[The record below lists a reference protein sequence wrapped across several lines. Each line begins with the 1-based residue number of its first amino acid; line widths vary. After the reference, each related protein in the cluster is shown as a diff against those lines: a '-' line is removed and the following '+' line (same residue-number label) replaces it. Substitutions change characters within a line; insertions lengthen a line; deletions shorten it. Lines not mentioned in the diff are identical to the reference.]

1 MINNQELIEYLLQK
15 KELSDDLVKNL
26 LDSLVNEDSNMAQKA
41 ALLSL
46 WRAKGETDEE
56 IAHAAYYLLS
66 LVNKFETPFLTSDIV
81 GTGGDGQNTINA
93 STISSIV
100 AASCGLKITK
110 HGSTSVSSKCGS
122 ADLLTNLGID
132 INCSREDSKEC
143 LKKTNWCFLFAPLY
157 HPYYQKIKTIRAEL
171 KIKTIFNILGP
182 LINPANPAHM
192 VIGVY
197 KPELLN
203 AFAKALIKMDKKRA
217 LIVHGSGLDEIAIHS
232 PTKAVL
238 IQDGQSTNFT
248 INPQNLGIA
257 TYSLNDVRGG
267 DVEYNKKVIKN
278 IMQALAPK
286 AHIDFI
292 AANTGALLWINN
304 KTSSL
309 KEGVEMAQ
317 TAIYEKKALATLNT
331 ILEFYNGSR

>member
-1 MINNQELIEYLLQK
+1 MINNQELMEYLLKK
-15 KELSDDLVKNL
+15 KELSYDLVKKL
-26 LDSLVNEDSNMAQKA
+26 LDSLVNENTNIAQKA

-46 WRAKGETDEE
+46 WRAKGETDNE
-56 IAHAAYYLLS
+56 IADAASYLLN
-66 LVNKFETPFLTSDIV
+66 LVNTFETPFLTSDIV

-110 HGSTSVSSKCGS
+110 HGSVSVSSKCGS
-122 ADLLTNLGID
+122 ADLLTSLGIT
-132 INCSREDSKEC
+132 INCSLEDSKES

-157 HPYYQKIKTIRAEL
+157 HPYYQKIKSLRADL

-182 LINPANPAHM
+182 LINPANPSHM

-203 AFAKALIKMDKKRA
+203 AFAKALIKIGKKKA
-217 LIVHGSGLDEIAIHS
+217 LIVHGSGLDEIAIHG
-232 PTKAVL
+232 PTQAIL
-238 IQDGQSTNFT
+238 IKDGQSTNLT
-248 INPQNLGIA
+248 IHPQDLGLD
-257 TYSLNDVRGG
+257 TYSLEDVRGG
-267 DVEYNKKVIKN
+267 DVEYNKKVIEN

-292 AANTGALLWINN
+292 AANTGALLWVNN
-304 KTSSL
+304 KASSL
-309 KEGVEMAQ
+309 KEAVEMAH
-317 TAIYEKKALATLNT
+317 TAIYEKKALNT
-331 ILEFYNGSR
+331 FNAILEFYRGTR